1 MIAKGNLHAHGA
13 KLAAYLTTSY
23 ADERAELVELRG
35 FAATTIRDAFIDV
48 QMQAMATRATKPF
61 FHAYVRAPG
70 GEGVSRELW
79 REFADRLEAQ
89 LGFDGQPR
97 AVAFHHAPGGETHMH
112 VAWSRIDLASLT
124 AIDPGLYKNKMK
136 ELCRA
141 FEKEHGLT
149 EVRNERGAD
158 NKTRS
163 ANRAEFEQARRLGT
177 DLKAIRN
184 TIQDC
189 WQSADS
195 GQAFA
200 AALAEHGFIL
210 ANGDRRDFVIIDREG
225 GDHALSKRITG
236 ATAPET
242 RQRMADIDRA
252 SLPSVEDAKT
262 LQRKRSAPETRQA
275 QRTTEA
281 DTLPIEAARR
291 LSDRSDG
298 RPQSRP
304 PTGRGGGGRGR

>member
-1 MIAKGNLHAHGA
+1 MIAKGNLHAHGV
-13 KLAAYLTTSY
+13 KLAAYLTTSSG
-23 ADERAELVELRG
+23 DERAELVELRG
-35 FAATTIRDAFIDV
+35 FAADNIRDAFIDV
-48 QMQAMATRATKPF
+48 QMQAAATRATKPF
-61 FHAYVRAPG
+61 FHAYVRAPE

-79 REFADRLEAQ
+79 REFADRLERQ

-97 AVAFHHAPGGETHMH
+97 AVAFHHAPNGESHMH
-112 VAWSRIDLASLT
+112 IAWSRIDLASLT

-149 EVRNERGAD
+149 QVANERWAD

-184 TIQDC
+184 TIQAC

-195 GQAFA
+195 GRGFA
-200 AALAEHGFIL
+200 AALAEHGLIL
-210 ANGDRRDFVIIDREG
+210 AKGDRRDFVVIDRAG

-236 ATAPET
+236 ATAAET
-242 RQRMADIDRA
+242 RARMADIDRV
-252 SLPSVEDAKT
+252 SLPSVGEAKT
-262 LQRKRSAPETRQA
+262 AQRAANPDPPRPAPKGKKHGTAPPPRRAFKRSAAPNEKH
-275 QRTTEA
+275 
-281 DTLPIEAARR
+281 
-291 LSDRSDG
+291 
-298 RPQSRP
+298 
-304 PTGRGGGGRGR
+304 GGRQRGE